1 MDAFELNKIFGAL
14 TGALV
19 VFLGVSF
26 VTEGIYHTGGHG
38 GGHGHEK
45 LAYSLEIEEADG
57 HGDQKEVVEEISLAA
72 LLSEADVAKGEKVFK
87 KCSACHNV
95 EVGGGNKTGPA
106 LYGVMGRDIA
116 SMDFGYSAVLADMDG
131 GWGWEEMNGFLT
143 KPKEWADGTKMN
155 FAGLKKSEDRA
166 NLMAYLNAQ
175 SEAPIALPAE

>member
-45 LAYSLEIEEADG
+45 LAYSLEIEDSEA
-57 HGDQKEVVEEISLAA
+57 HGNEEAEPELSLAA
-72 LLSEADVAKGEKVFK
+72 LITEADVAKGEKVFK

-95 EVGGGNKTGPA
+95 DPGGANQIGPA
-106 LYGVMGRDIA
+106 LHGVMGRDIA
-116 SMDFGYSAVLADMDG
+116 GVDGFAYSDALAGIEG
-131 GWGWEEMNGFLT
+131 GWTWEAMNGFLT
-143 KPKEWADGTKMN
+143 KPKEWAAGTKMQFN
-155 FAGLKKSEDRA
+155 GLKKPEDRA

-175 SEAPIALPAE
+175 SDAPIDPPTE